1 MTEKTKNHK
10 VMEKKLE
17 QLYTENRGKWH
28 GYAARYG
35 ISAHDA
41 EDIIQNIM
49 ITLLMKKDKLIFFST
64 ENLEAYAMESLK
76 NAVRNSLART
86 KHCEPLDEDLSIMET
101 PESIVLDHLEYENVR
116 DAIKQLSEIQ
126 RKIIHKMYYE
136 NKKVVQIAEEL
147 GKQENIIYTYS
158 RRAILVLKKYLK
170 KLDEG
175 GEKNEPRDTE
185 TGD

>member
-1 MTEKTKNHK
+1 MTGETKKHK
-10 VMEKKLE
+10 IMEKRLE

-28 GYAARYG
+28 GYAAKHG
-35 ISAHDA
+35 ISTHDA

-49 ITLLMKKDKLIFFST
+49 VTLLMKKDELQFFSL

-76 NAVRNSLART
+76 NAVKNSITRI
-86 KHCEPLDEDLSIMET
+86 KHCEPLDERISIVET

-116 DAIKQLSEIQ
+116 DAVKQLSETQ
-126 RKIIHKMYYE
+126 RKIIYKMYFE
-136 NKKVVQIAEEL
+136 NKRAAQIAAEL
-147 GKQENIIYTYS
+147 DKQENLIYTYS
-158 RRAILVLKKYLK
+158 RRAVAALKKYLK

-175 GEKNEPRDTE
+175 GEQNEPGGRE